1 MPIRVETPAGIAEFP
16 DGMDPSEI
24 EAALS
29 AQFGGGGPETPAP
42 EAAPAKRNVLQEQIG
57 FAERGETM
65 PMLAPLTV
73 VGAAAG
79 PVRQFLSRI
88 APRVMRQ
95 GMGALESIRRKFPTV
110 DFDEEAVARGLVPGS
125 QKSIDATRAAAQTAG
140 QAVPAA
146 GRAADAAGAA
156 PIRISLDS
164 LRQLHQRAGQ
174 ARMPDQQQRIVQAM
188 REFRKNAP
196 GGMSVEDALVAKT
209 EWQNLAKGAL
219 QGATDPRAAS
229 GNAKIA
235 RAIAGELT
243 SAVRQHPGVSNAL
256 DESQKLMALS
266 RAMEKTGRRTSILRD
281 AIAAG
286 AGTAAGAATGG
297 PVGAMVTAPLAIAAN
312 RAVTSPQVLGRAAN
326 LMRRVGQTPTPN
338 LDQSVRALLLEMLSA
353 GTEPQ

>member
-1 MPIRVETPAGIAEFP
+1 MAQDWFAANA
-16 DGMDPSEI
+16 PSE
-24 EAALS
+24 S
-29 AQFGGGGPETPAP
+29 GDDWFSSNAP
-42 EAAPAKRNVLQEQIG
+42 NAIAPAASHAESAPPKRNLLEEQIG

-73 VGAAAG
+73 VGQAAG
-79 PVRQFLSRI
+79 PVRQLLSRF

-95 GMGALESIRRKFPTV
+95 AMGAQESIRRKFPTV
-110 DFDEEAVARGLVPGS
+110 DLDEEAVARQLVPGS
-125 QKSIDATRAAAQTAG
+125 SSSIEATRAAASAAG

-146 GRAADAAGAA
+146 GRAADTAGAA

-243 SAVRQHPGVSNAL
+243 AATRQHPGVAAAL

-297 PVGAMVTAPLAIAAN
+297 PAGAMITAPLAIAAN
-312 RAVTSPQVLGRAAN
+312 RAVTSPQVLGRTAN
-326 LMRRVGQTPTPN
+326 LMRRVGQAPTPN
-338 LDQSVRALLLEMLSA
+338 LDQSVRALLLQMLSGA
-353 GTEPQ
+353 AEPQ